1 MLNEAW
7 KRRLIHIAH
16 SGSGKEF
23 NLKTRMEF
31 PKTVLGQKINQSKTM
46 TQTFPWLHKIKG
58 KVLQD
63 ELLAS
68 HTSIQIGGPADVLI
82 YPEDTRDIQTILK
95 NRGKTPATI
104 TKRGLY
110 EIIFRSNSKHALE
123 IRDKIY
129 NF

>member
-1 MLNEAW
+1 MIGSPKKRGLSFMLNEAW

-23 NLKTRMEF
+23 NLKTRMAF
-31 PKTVLGQKINQSKTM
+31 PKTVLGQKIHQRKTM
-46 TQTFPWLHKIKG
+46 NYTFPWLHKIKG

-82 YPEDTRDIQTILK
+82 FPKEPPTLLVHLIILPSGSTINLFIPALQVYPS
-95 NRGKTPATI
+95 
-104 TKRGLY
+104 KR
-110 EIIFRSNSKHALE
+110 
-123 IRDKIY
+123 
-129 NF
+129 

>member
-23 NLKTRMEF
+23 NLKTRMAF
-31 PKTVLGQKINQSKTM
+31 PKTVLGQKIHQRKTM
-46 TQTFPWLHKIKG
+46 SYTFPWLHKIKG
-58 KVLQD
+58 RVLQD

-82 YPEDTRDIQTILK
+82 FPEDAQDIQAIIK
-95 NRGKTPATI
+95 NRGKTP
-104 TKRGLY
+104 
-110 EIIFRSNSKHALE
+110 
-123 IRDKIY
+123 IY
-129 NF
+129 ILGE